1 MSNGNRITLVTTLV
15 VILTIGTPM
24 AIADPLV
31 IPNEFSAGQP
41 ASAAEV
47 NANFSAVKSSIDDND
62 SRITDNSAPVVTD
75 GGSARIGTLVSISDD
90 VGFVFAKI
98 LSDQSFI
105 FQLRLADGSLETYPA
120 PLLFNTVDCS
130 GTAYLTNNP
139 GGFASVAFD
148 LAGVPRLYY
157 VAKGSLATAENFQFS
172 SMTTGGG
179 CMSQAGTVGFGW
191 SAAPNDPAVTGI
203 SNSAYSV
210 PITID

>member
-1 MSNGNRITLVTTLV
+1 
-15 VILTIGTPM
+15 M
-24 AIADPLV
+24 AIADSLV
-31 IPNEFSAGQP
+31 VPNDFSAGQP

-47 NANFSAVKSSIDDND
+47 NANFSAVKSSVDDND
-62 SRITDNSAPVVTD
+62 SRITDNSAAIQVSAAAIVSD
-75 GGSARIGTLVSISDD
+75 GDGARIGTLVSISDD
-90 VGFVFAKI
+90 VGYVFAKV
-98 LSDQSFI
+98 LTDKSFI
-105 FQLRLADGSLETYPA
+105 FQLRLADGSLDTYPA
-120 PLLFNTVDCS
+120 SLLFNTVDCS

-179 CMSQAGTVGFGW
+179 CMSQGGTLGFGW
-191 SAAPNDPAVTGI
+191 SAAPNDPTVTGI
-203 SNSAYSV
+203 SNSAYFV